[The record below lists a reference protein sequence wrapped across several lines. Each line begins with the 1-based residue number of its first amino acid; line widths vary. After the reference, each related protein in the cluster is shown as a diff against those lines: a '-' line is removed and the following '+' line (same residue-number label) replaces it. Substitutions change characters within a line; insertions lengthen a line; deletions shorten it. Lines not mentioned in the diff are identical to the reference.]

1 MIRVLAIDDEEPFR
15 RLLKKELTRKG
26 FHVDTAGDGREAK
39 NALDE
44 SSYDV
49 VLLDIV
55 MPGIDGISL
64 MKQFRMNPEFP
75 PVIVMTGKATIE
87 TAVEAMKNGA
97 YDYMTKPYK
106 LDEVDIV
113 LKRAYEFH
121 KVRKKSEVLEQELK
135 RQEPFAGLV
144 GDSPLML
151 EMLELIDK
159 IAPTDSTVLI
169 TGESGTG
176 KELIANAIW
185 RRSRRADAPYTALNC
200 ANLTGQL
207 IESELFGHE
216 KGSFTNA
223 YRTKYGIV
231 EAVEK
236 GTLLLDEVGEL
247 PLELQSTLLRFLD
260 SGEFR
265 RVGGNRTYK
274 ADVRLLAATNRDLR
288 GLVDKGQFREDF
300 YYRLNVINIQVPPL
314 RERSTDIP
322 ALIDFF
328 LGSVSR
334 KLSKD
339 LKCVSPSALK
349 ALCGHSWPGN
359 VRELLNEI
367 ERAAILSSS
376 GSIELEDLVF
386 CVPEINTDP
395 AKEKDPDKSKDGYR
409 ELKDIEKDYI
419 EKVLKETGGNQS
431 RASQILGINRKT
443 LYLKIRKYGLETI

>member
-26 FHVDTAGDGREAK
+26 FYVDTARDGHDAQGLID
-39 NALDE
+39 NG
-44 SSYDV
+44 SYDV

-64 MKQFRMNPEFP
+64 MRQFRRDPEFP

-106 LDEVDIV
+106 LDEVEIV
-113 LKRAYEFH
+113 LKRAYEYYRIS
-121 KVRKKSEVLEQELK
+121 RKNEMLEQELR
-135 RQEPFAGLV
+135 RQETLSTLV
-144 GDSPLML
+144 GSSSGMKAILS
-151 EMLELIDK
+151 LIDK

-185 RRSRRADAPYTALNC
+185 RSSRRAEKPYTALNC

-216 KGSFTNA
+216 KGSFTSA
-223 YRTKYGIV
+223 YRTKFGIV
-231 EAVEK
+231 EAVDK

-247 PLELQSTLLRFLD
+247 PFELQSKLLRFLD

-265 RVGGNRTYK
+265 RVGGSRTLT

-288 GLVDKGQFREDF
+288 ALVDAGRFREDF

-314 RERSTDIP
+314 RERGSDIP
-322 ALIDFF
+322 ELIDFYMQ
-328 LGSVSR
+328 SVSR

-339 LKCVSPSALK
+339 IKGVSPEALK
-349 ALCGHSWPGN
+349 ALCKHTWPGN
-359 VRELLNEI
+359 VRELINEI

-376 GSIELEDLVF
+376 AMIELEDLVL
-386 CVPEINTDP
+386 CVPEGATEMP
-395 AKEKDPDKSKDGYR
+395 LEKDDKSTGGYR
-409 ELKDIEKDYI
+409 ELKDIERDYI
-419 EKVLKETGGNQS
+419 AKVLRETGGNQS

-443 LYLKIRKYGLETI
+443 LYLKIKKYGLD